1 MAMTNALLSEQPEEK
16 LIESPEAQKLREE
29 LEKCQK
35 KADEYLTGWKRSK
48 ADFVN
53 REKDI
58 ERQRTD
64 FIIFAVTSTLRDLLP
79 TYEAFMKACAEMPK
93 EVAET
98 PWGKGMAQVK
108 KSFEDFMKKAGVARM
123 DVMGKKF
130 DPMHDEVVGK
140 KKPIDP
146 STSSGQAQSKK
157 IEPDTI
163 IEEVRV
169 GYTLHGKSFVTPKVI
184 IAE

>member
-1 MAMTNALLSEQPEEK
+1 MLPEQQEEK
-16 LIESPEAQKLREE
+16 LIEPSAKADALALGESPEAQKLREE

-35 KADEYLTGWKRSK
+35 KADEYLHGWKRAK

-64 FIIFAVTSTLRDLLP
+64 FIVFAVTSTMRDLLP
-79 TYEAFMKACAEMPK
+79 TYEAFVKACSAMPP
-93 EVAET
+93 EVAVT
-98 PWGKGMAQVK
+98 PWGKGMTQVQ

-123 DVMGKKF
+123 DVLGKKF
-130 DPMHDEVVGK
+130 NPMEHEVVGK
-140 KKPIDP
+140 RKEEGKK
-146 STSSGQAQSKK
+146 
-157 IEPDTI
+157 PDTI
-163 IEEVRV
+163 VEEVRL
-169 GYTLHGKSFVTPKVI
+169 GYTLHGKPFVTPKVI

>member
-1 MAMTNALLSEQPEEK
+1 MDNVIKKSDALAPGEPPE
-16 LIESPEAQKLREE
+16 IQKLREE

-35 KADEYLTGWKRSK
+35 QADEYLTGWKRAK

-64 FIIFAVTSTLRDLLP
+64 FIVFAADALLRSLLP
-79 TYEAFMKACAEMPK
+79 TYEAFVKACAEMPPDI
-93 EVAET
+93 ADT
-98 PWGKGMAQVK
+98 PWGKGVAQVQ
-108 KSFEDFMKKAGVARM
+108 KSFNDFFKKEGVARM
-123 DVMGKKF
+123 EVLGKKF
-130 DPMHDEVVGK
+130 DPMMHEVVARRKEEGK
-140 KKPIDP
+140 KSDV
-146 STSSGQAQSKK
+146 
-157 IEPDTI
+157 I

-169 GYTLHGKSFVTPKVI
+169 GYTIHGKSFVTPKVI

>member
-1 MAMTNALLSEQPEEK
+1 MLPEQPEEK

-35 KADEYLTGWKRSK
+35 KADDYLTGWKRAK

-58 ERQRTD
+58 ERQRSD
-64 FIIFAVTSTLRDLLP
+64 FIIFAVTSTIRDLLP
-79 TYEAFMKACAEMPK
+79 TYEAFVKACAAMPK
-93 EVAET
+93 DILDSA
-98 PWGKGMAQVK
+98 WGKGMTQVQ
-108 KSFEDFMKKAGVARM
+108 KSFEDFMKKAGVAR
-123 DVMGKKF
+123 VEVLGKKF
-130 DPMHDEVVGK
+130 DPMHHEVVAKRKEEGK
-140 KKPIDP
+140 KQD
-146 STSSGQAQSKK
+146 S
-157 IEPDTI
+157 I

-169 GYTLHGKSFVTPKVI
+169 GYTLHGKPFVTPKVI